1 MLEKVLIANRGE
13 MAVRVIRAARDLG
26 IRTVAVYAEADAE
39 SLPVSIADEAVCI
52 GPAAASASYLNVPHI
67 IGAALNTGADAVHP
81 GAGFLAENAYFAE
94 VCARY
99 NLTFVGP
106 DPETMR
112 ATGDKIRARAAAMD
126 AGIPVVPG
134 SAEPARDASHARKV
148 ASDIGFPVVLKAAS
162 GGGGKGIRAVN
173 DAEEI
178 KGMFPLA
185 QAEARTS
192 FGSSDL
198 YVEKLIES
206 PRHVEVQV
214 LGDGESIL
222 HIGHRECSIQR
233 RYQKLVEEAPAP
245 NLPDRLGDR
254 ITQAAVSFMRA
265 VNYRSA
271 GTVEFLLDSN
281 DDYYFIEANARI
293 QVEHPVTEAIT
304 GMDLVGEQLRIAGGE
319 LLNRRQKDV
328 AVNGH
333 AIEFRIIAEDSTRD
347 FRPDSGRITNLRM
360 PGGLGVRVDTHI
372 FSGYEV
378 PPFYDSLL
386 AKLVVWAETRDG
398 ALDRARR
405 ALAEMSIEGPAT
417 NLAFHR
423 ATVNDRE
430 FATGS
435 YHAGYVKAL
444 QDRVASS
451 ATA

>member
-1 MLEKVLIANRGE
+1 MIKKVLIANRGE
-13 MAVRVIRAARDLG
+13 MAVRVIRAAQDLG
-26 IRTVAVYAEADAE
+26 IRTVAVYAEPDSE
-39 SLPVSIADEAVCI
+39 SLPVSIADEAVCV
-52 GPAAASASYLNVPHI
+52 GPASASASYLNVPNI
-67 IGAALNTGADAVHP
+67 ISAALSTGADAVHP

-112 ATGDKIRARAAAMD
+112 ATGDKVRARTAAMD

-134 SAEPARDASHARKV
+134 STEPVRDPAHAREV
-148 ASDIGFPVVLKAAS
+148 ASDIGFPVVLKAAA
-162 GGGGKGIRAVN
+162 GGGGKGIRPVN
-173 DAEEI
+173 SPDELN
-178 KGMFPLA
+178 GMFSLA

-198 YVEKLIES
+198 YVEKLIEW

-214 LGDGESIL
+214 LGDGESIV
-222 HIGHRECSIQR
+222 HIWHRECSIQR
-233 RYQKLVEEAPAP
+233 RYQKLVEEAPVP
-245 NLPDRLGDR
+245 NLPDRISDR
-254 ITQAAVSFMRA
+254 ITQAAVGFMSA

-293 QVEHPVTEAIT
+293 QVEHPITEAIT
-304 GMDLVGEQLRIAGGE
+304 GLDLVGEQLRIAGGE
-319 LLNRRQKDV
+319 RLKMGQKDV
-328 AVNGH
+328 AINGH
-333 AIEFRIIAEDSTRD
+333 AIEFRVIAEDPTRD
-347 FRPDSGRITNLRM
+347 FRPDSGRITNLHL

-372 FSGYEV
+372 FAGYEV

-386 AKLVVWAETRDG
+386 AKLVIWAETRDE
-398 ALDRARR
+398 ALNRARR

-417 NLAFHR
+417 NLSFHR
-423 ATVNDRE
+423 ATVNDSQ

-435 YHAGYVKAL
+435 YHAGYVEAL
-444 QDRVASS
+444 QDRVAS
-451 ATA
+451 ATV

>member
-1 MLEKVLIANRGE
+1 
-13 MAVRVIRAARDLG
+13 MAVRVIRACQDLSIG
-26 IRTVAVYAEADAE
+26 TVAVYSEADAD
-39 SLPVSIADEAVCI
+39 SLPVHIADETVCV
-52 GPAAASASYLNVPHI
+52 GPAAASASYLNVPNI

-106 DPETMR
+106 EPETIR
-112 ATGDKIRARAAAMD
+112 AMGDKVRARAAAVE

-134 SAEPARDASHARKV
+134 SAEPARDAAHAREV
-148 ASDIGFPVVLKAAS
+148 AREIGFPVVLKAAA
-162 GGGGKGIRAVN
+162 GGGGKGIRPVA
-173 DAEEI
+173 DPDELT
-178 KGMFPLA
+178 GLFSLA

-206 PRHVEVQV
+206 PRHVEVQII
-214 LGDGESIL
+214 GDGETIL
-222 HIGHRECSIQR
+222 HVWHRECSIQR

-254 ITQAAVSFMRA
+254 ITQSAVRLMRA
-265 VNYRSA
+265 LKYRSA
-271 GTVEFLLDSN
+271 GTVEFLVDAEG
-281 DDYYFIEANARI
+281 DFYFIEANARI
-293 QVEHPVTEAIT
+293 QVEHPITEAIT
-304 GMDLVGEQLRIAGGE
+304 GLDLVGTQLRIAAGE
-319 LLNRRQKDV
+319 SLDVRQKDV
-328 AVNGH
+328 DIEGH
-333 AIEFRIIAEDSTRD
+333 AIEFRLIAEDPTRD
-347 FRPDSGRITNLRM
+347 FRPDSGRITSLRL
-360 PGGLGVRVDTHI
+360 PGGFGVRVDTHI
-372 FSGYEV
+372 YAGYEV

-386 AKLVVWAETRDG
+386 AKLVVWAQTRDQ

-405 ALAEMSIEGPAT
+405 ALAETAIEGPAT

-423 ATVNDRE
+423 ATVDDQQ

-435 YHAGYVKAL
+435 YHAGYVEAL
-444 QDRVASS
+444 QDRVAS